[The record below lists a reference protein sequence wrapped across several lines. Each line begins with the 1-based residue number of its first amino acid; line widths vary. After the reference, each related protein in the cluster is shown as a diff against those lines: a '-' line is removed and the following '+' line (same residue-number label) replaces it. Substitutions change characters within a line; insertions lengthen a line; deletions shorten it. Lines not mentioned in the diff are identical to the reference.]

1 MLNHGLTTGALFA
14 CVGIIYER
22 YHTREMSEL
31 GGLWK
36 RLPLFAFFFIFT
48 GLASAAVPGL
58 NGFTGEF
65 PILLGMFARSR
76 LFGVLGATGM
86 ILGAYYIFWMLQ
98 KFVFGPLREPHV
110 HGDVA
115 EGHGSEP
122 HHIRPVGWHEIA
134 GLTPIMV
141 LIVVIGVYPKPFFDR
156 LRPTVATIAAN
167 YPQPEFE
174 RPRPAV
180 VSTDGT
186 TRVSLAQDRAR

>member
-1 MLNHGLTTGALFA
+1 
-14 CVGIIYER
+14 
-22 YHTREMSEL
+22 
-31 GGLWK
+31 
-36 RLPLFAFFFIFT
+36 
-48 GLASAAVPGL
+48 
-58 NGFTGEF
+58 
-65 PILLGMFARSR
+65 
-76 LFGVLGATGM
+76 M

-98 KFVFGPLREPHV
+98 KFVFGPLREPHG

-122 HHIRPVGWHEIA
+122 HPIRPVGWHEIA
-134 GLTPIMV
+134 GLTPLMV